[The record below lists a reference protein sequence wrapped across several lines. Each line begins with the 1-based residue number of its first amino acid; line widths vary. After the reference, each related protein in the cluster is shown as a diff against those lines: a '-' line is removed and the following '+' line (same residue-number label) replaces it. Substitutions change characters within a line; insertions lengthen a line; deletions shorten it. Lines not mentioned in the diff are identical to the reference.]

1 MKRLFFTLV
10 ILFSGILM
18 AQEVYQV
25 NGESIPLFSEV
36 EGTASLLWNSID
48 GNYRYFLKK
57 DNTITELKN
66 TPLNG
71 TYQQEYKKI
80 LKELVGE
87 ERVKDVKLTRPD
99 LARVIDEFN
108 AASDANYQIKS
119 ESVQLKTRLGGF
131 FGMTNYPFFVNPDN
145 TLLPQLGAEFEVI
158 DEVKLIRHS
167 MVFQFRQIIGNSD
180 YDFSLSQITFNY
192 RFKFVKTETFDL
204 YINAKVAGYT
214 YISQDIDIV
223 ENDGSITNISGSGG
237 EFQAPF
243 ALGLGADIALG
254 KGYLTLLYQDAVTL
268 NLGDNGNFPVDFAIG
283 YKFNL

>member
-99 LARVIDEFN
+99 LARVIDEYN

>member
-1 MKRLFFTLV
+1 MKSLFCSLV
-10 ILFSGILM
+10 FLFSGFLM

-25 NGESIPLFSEV
+25 QGESIPLFAEA
-36 EGTASLLWNSID
+36 EGSASLLWNSID

-66 TPLNG
+66 TQVNG
-71 TYQQEYKKI
+71 RYQQEYKEV
-80 LKELVGE
+80 LKSLVGA

-99 LARVIDEFN
+99 LVRVIDEYN
-108 AASDANYQIKS
+108 AASDANYQVTTT
-119 ESVQLKTRLGGF
+119 SVQLKARLGGF
-131 FGMTNYPFFVNPDN
+131 AGMTNYPYFENPDN
-145 TLLPQLGAEFEVI
+145 TSLLQLGAEFEVI
-158 DEVKLIRHS
+158 DEVKLKRHS

-180 YDFSLSQITFNY
+180 YDFNSSQLFFNY
-192 RFKFVKTETFDL
+192 RFKFVYTEAL
-204 YINAKVAGYT
+204 SIYINAKVAGYN
-214 YISQDIDIV
+214 YVSQDIDLV

-254 KGYLTLLYQDAVTL
+254 KGYLTFLYQDALAL
-268 NLGDNGNFPVDFAIG
+268 NLEDNGNFPVDFALG